1 MHVESVRSWEKSSS
15 CLRQHT
21 DCPSCAGLKCRLPS
35 KRSETNKRKTR
46 NTECL
51 WHEGKLREGL
61 FPWQGDPYAFF
72 FFLLRR
78 EQICNALCYL
88 ANAEV
93 AVWELS
99 NWAAGMDVH
108 TGFRWCR
115 CSALSFS
122 RTKLQGQNSKLL
134 LTQTRQR
141 SLSHALWPERISHQI
156 LLSSLIKL
164 HQVINKKIQPW

>member
-51 WHEGKLREGL
+51 WHEGKFRERL
-61 FPWQGDPYAFF
+61 FPWQGDPDVFF

-99 NWAAGMDVH
+99 DWADRTYMLVSDGVGAQHCLSAVPNYRDKTQSYCWHKQDRGHQAMPCDLSVFH
-108 TGFRWCR
+108 TRFYW
-115 CSALSFS
+115 
-122 RTKLQGQNSKLL
+122 
-134 LTQTRQR
+134 
-141 SLSHALWPERISHQI
+141 
-156 LLSSLIKL
+156 
-164 HQVINKKIQPW
+164 VY

>member
-35 KRSETNKRKTR
+35 KRSESNKRKTR

-51 WHEGKLREGL
+51 WHEGKFRERL
-61 FPWQGDPYAFF
+61 FPWQGRVILMSFF
-72 FFLLRR
+72 FSFKKRTNLQCSVLSIKCWSSSVR
-78 EQICNALCYL
+78 
-88 ANAEV
+88 AE
-93 AVWELS
+93 WLG
-99 NWAAGMDVH
+99 WWDVH
-108 TGFRWCR
+108 AGFRWCR

-122 RTKLQGQNSKLL
+122 LTKLQEQDSKLL

-141 SLSHALWPERISHQI
+141 SPSHALWPECISHQI
-156 LLSSLIKL
+156 LLSLLIKL
-164 HQVINKKIQPW
+164 HQAINKKIQPW